1 MRPRYLLDN
10 NICIYI
16 RRQQPPEVLKRFQK
30 LQPGAA
36 AISVITYGELL
47 FGAEKSAHRDVALE
61 LLEELTA
68 FLPALPLPL
77 EAAETYGSIRADL
90 ESRGESIGNNDLWIA
105 AHAKAAALTLVTNNE
120 KEFKRVAGL
129 KVQNWTRRV

>member
-1 MRPRYLLDN
+1 MRPRYLLDT

-16 RRQQPPEVLKRFQK
+16 RRRQPAEVLARFKK

-47 FGAEKSAHRDVALE
+47 FGAEKSAHRVAAIAR
-61 LLEELTA
+61 LEELTA
-68 FLPALPLPL
+68 FLPVLPLPQ
-77 EAAETYGSIRADL
+77 EAANTYGAARAKL
-90 ESRGESIGNNDLWIA
+90 QARGEMIGNSDLWIA
-105 AHAKAAALTLVTNNE
+105 AHAMAAALTLVTNNE

-129 KVQNWTRRV
+129 KVQNWARR